1 MKTVIKI
8 FVSIFLASAVI
19 GIVSCTASKPV
30 TTEIAVLRDITDRQ
44 IAQPELT
51 EIMSLFNFSENFMWN
66 GAIFHFGDLS
76 DISYTPKAM
85 AKIEVENEWSS
96 NELARKKKIEKFKN
110 EMKEILSNA
119 DTDSAGKNHSSIY
132 LPIARELNMLSK
144 SSAQKRVLLVYS
156 DLMENDMNVSLY
168 SKENFQMLQS
178 NPGDFKKLL
187 EKRLQIQSL
196 YGVEVHFLYQPE
208 NILEDEQF
216 KFVSEFYKN
225 LLEEKGAQVTISAN
239 LSI

>member
-1 MKTVIKI
+1 MKTIIKTI
-8 FVSIFLASAVI
+8 VFVLVVSAVI
-19 GIVSCTASKPV
+19 GMISCTASKPF

-44 IAQPELT
+44 IAQPELS
-51 EIMSLFNFSENFMWN
+51 EIITLINLSENFMWN
-66 GAIFHFGDLS
+66 GAVLHFGDLS
-76 DISYTPKAM
+76 DVSYTPKAT
-85 AKIEVENEWSS
+85 AKIEAENEWSS
-96 NELARKKKIEKFKN
+96 NELARKKEIEKFKN

-119 DTDSAGKNHSSIY
+119 SMDSTGKNHSSIY

-178 NPGDFKKLL
+178 HPKDFKKLL
-187 EKRLQIQSL
+187 EKRLPIQSL
-196 YGVEVHFLYQPE
+196 NGVEVNFLYQPA

-216 KFVSEFYKN
+216 KIVSEFYKN
-225 LLEEKGAQVTISAN
+225 LLEEKGAQVTVSAN
-239 LSI
+239 LAN